1 MVFNYA
7 NWGDGIIKLTWKQDY
22 MPPVEL
28 ITSVHGICFYN
39 DKVLLV
45 DLNHRGWDIPGGHME
60 VGETP
65 EQCFK
70 REAFE
75 EGYVEGDCILLGAV
89 EVDHHENPN
98 WDKTSKYPLVGY
110 QLFYRMDV
118 KRILP
123 FSAQF
128 ESHRRI
134 FVEPGDI
141 KQYIK
146 MDNVRQAMVDHAIQL
161 EIRS

>member
-1 MVFNYA
+1 MVSNYA
-7 NWGDGIIKLTWKQDY
+7 TWDDGIIKLTWKQDY
-22 MPPVEL
+22 MPPVDL

-39 DKVLLV
+39 EKVLLV

-60 VGETP
+60 EGETP

-75 EGYVEGDCILLGAV
+75 EGYVEGNCMLLGAV

-98 WDKTSKYPLVGY
+98 WDESSKYPFVGY

-118 KRILP
+118 RAVLP
-123 FSAQF
+123 FEAQF
-128 ESHRRI
+128 EADRRI
-134 FVEPGDI
+134 FVETENI
-141 KQYIK
+141 KQYINL
-146 MDNVRQAMVDHAIQL
+146 DDVRQAMLYYAMQL
-161 EIRS
+161 EIKS